1 MADEQNTPPD
11 GARGEEST
19 KVAKR
24 SLLKRMID
32 LDKLMSRKILGTLLV
47 LSMLGHV
54 AYIVIEPPEKQGD
67 QATSREVT
75 LGEFSFTN
83 NNNNPDE
90 AIRRV
95 EFHLHVDLL
104 AGTDVV
110 ARRRLEQRH
119 SMVKQNVEQLL
130 RRARAVDFTDP
141 ILAELKRQL
150 QEAINETISLR
161 GIADVIIT
169 DLVIDRSGDEKAK
182 AAVATHNSQTETKE
196 SPNG

>member
-1 MADEQNTPPD
+1 MADEQKTPPD
-11 GARGEEST
+11 EARGEETT

-24 SLLKRMID
+24 SLLKRMFD

-54 AYIVIEPPEKQGD
+54 AYIVIELPEKQGE

-83 NNNNPDE
+83 NTNPDE

-104 AGTDVV
+104 AGTDDV

-119 SMVKQNVEQLL
+119 SMVQQNVEQLL

-169 DLVIDRSGDEKAK
+169 DLAIDRSDDEKAK